1 MTKPRKP
8 PLPPRDP
15 KTPPHPNADPAIQLP
30 GEESPIS
37 TPDEVVDRESEDS
50 FPASDP
56 PSSTP
61 MHAGKPTKQPVD
73 TDAHEGKQPKPG
85 SPRPR

>member
-1 MTKPRKP
+1 MLTP
-8 PLPPRDP
+8 PERARPRDP
-15 KTPPHPNADPAIQLP
+15 QPRDTQTPPLHPEDEPI
-30 GEESPIS
+30 IS

-61 MHAGKPTKQPVD
+61 LHIGEPAKEPANVP
-73 TDAHEGKQPKPG
+73 
-85 SPRPR
+85 PRK